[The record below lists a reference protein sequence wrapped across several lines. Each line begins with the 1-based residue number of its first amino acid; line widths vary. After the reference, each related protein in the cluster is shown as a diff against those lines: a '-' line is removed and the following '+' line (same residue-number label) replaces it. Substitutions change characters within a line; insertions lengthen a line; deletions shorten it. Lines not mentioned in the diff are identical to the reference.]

1 MEETMKVMFGILST
15 KILKHMSHQTSL
27 ELDSNQESQR
37 NSFYKTIDAPVK
49 EMVRYEHSAKSQ
61 EGRILK
67 TFQDGIKRT
76 ALQVTEILNEDRVS
90 VRRGITNLCT
100 EGRLIKL
107 DEQVMERRGR
117 NNHYYQLKK

>member
-1 MEETMKVMFGILST
+1 MN
-15 KILKHMSHQTSL
+15 HQTSL
-27 ELDSNQESQR
+27 ELDSRQEPQR

-49 EMVRYEHSAKSQ
+49 EMVKYEHSAKSQ

-67 TFQDGIKRT
+67 LFEDGIKRT

-90 VRRGITNLCT
+90 VRRGITNLCHVDF
-100 EGRLIKL
+100 GAKLIKL
-107 DEQVMERRGR
+107 DEQIMERRGR